1 MNGTLVADVFVTLAA
16 LLGLLIFA
24 GALRRQRPRTPLI
37 ETFIAAIYALCAL
50 MAARLLQ
57 WSTDLSWTGR
67 ATFLIAGTVPLF
79 ALLVVEALLRRHAA
93 LAFKYWVAGGALL
106 FTAMAVFAPAVF
118 APVAILALALF
129 QLLSFAGLAVMVL
142 LRDETSLTPA
152 ENQMVNRLALSFLV
166 ILPFLLTDFRTEY
179 LDAPVRLG
187 GIAILTLCWLA
198 LTLEWDR
205 DDFALVAPVLAY
217 GFCLLGATGAVAAIA
232 SLDLRATV
240 QVLAILASALLLAA
254 VYRQARANAAQEGQ
268 SLLMS
273 VMADRSIRSQEA
285 LLRAITTG
293 GSAVVLDETSLGD
306 FDAGFRAHFTNIPM
320 IAEAMV
326 PRMSKP
332 ELAEQFEW
340 FFKKFEASHALLVSA
355 RPFRLLVMD
364 IPVLAQSDRLDEELR
379 VLQRLALTLPARE
392 TADG

>member
-1 MNGTLVADVFVTLAA
+1 M
-16 LLGLLIFA
+16 
-24 GALRRQRPRTPLI
+24 
-37 ETFIAAIYALCAL
+37 
-50 MAARLLQ
+50 
-57 WSTDLSWTGR
+57 
-67 ATFLIAGTVPLF
+67 
-79 ALLVVEALLRRHAA
+79 
-93 LAFKYWVAGGALL
+93 
-106 FTAMAVFAPAVF
+106 
-118 APVAILALALF
+118 
-129 QLLSFAGLAVMVL
+129 
-142 LRDETSLTPA
+142 
-152 ENQMVNRLALSFLV
+152 
-166 ILPFLLTDFRTEY
+166 
-179 LDAPVRLG
+179 
-187 GIAILTLCWLA
+187 
-198 LTLEWDR
+198 
-205 DDFALVAPVLAY
+205 
-217 GFCLLGATGAVAAIA
+217 GATGAVAAIA

-320 IAEAMV
+320 IAEEMV

-340 FFKKFEASHALLVSA
+340 FFKKFEASHALLVST